1 MHQTGSQEGVPV
13 EGTKEL
19 QEISVEEIE
28 PEAEAQECPNHHP
41 SFFEKGKPRHLIPK
55 FYNNWFI
62 YYLQMF
68 VALGCRSLL
77 KTIAAFIL
85 DYLCL
90 SYPCYLVKLST
101 LKCLGL
107 LRSVEVGWFPVT
119 CEI

>member
-1 MHQTGSQEGVPV
+1 
-13 EGTKEL
+13 
-19 QEISVEEIE
+19 
-28 PEAEAQECPNHHP
+28 
-41 SFFEKGKPRHLIPK
+41 
-55 FYNNWFI
+55 
-62 YYLQMF
+62 MF

-107 LRSVEVGWFPVT
+107 LRSVEVG
-119 CEI
+119 

>member
-55 FYNNWFI
+55 FYNN
-62 YYLQMF
+62 
-68 VALGCRSLL
+68 
-77 KTIAAFIL
+77 
-85 DYLCL
+85 
-90 SYPCYLVKLST
+90 
-101 LKCLGL
+101 
-107 LRSVEVGWFPVT
+107 
-119 CEI
+119 